1 MQWLDVIK
9 ALIALVAGIV
19 TFLREKK
26 LIEAGAAQ
34 AVAAALEQ
42 ADNEIKNAK
51 AARARIAAD
60 LDAHPERLR
69 DPDEFQRPP
78 ESAAARDS
86 TTESGD
92 RPQ

>member
-19 TFLREKK
+19 TFLREEK

-51 AARARIAAD
+51 AARDRVLAE

-78 ESAAARDS
+78 ENAAARTS
-86 TTESGD
+86 TTNRDD
-92 RPQ
+92 RP

>member
-9 ALIALVAGIV
+9 ALISLVAGIV
-19 TFLREKK
+19 TFLRERK

-34 AVAAALEQ
+34 AIAAALEQ

-51 AARARIAAD
+51 AARARVSAE

-78 ESAAARDS
+78 EGGAARDS
-86 TTESGD
+86 TTNRDD
-92 RPQ
+92 RP